1 MYYSTSDKVW
11 NYFQGGRKSE
21 VGERKEE
28 KRKKKEEREGR
39 DGRKWRETR
48 RGRRRREGGEGGE
61 GREGSEGETV
71 QPQTIAALR
80 FSFLFILKHLPVF
93 FSYSFIFNS

>member
-1 MYYSTSDKVW
+1 MDGS
-11 NYFQGGRKSE
+11 GG
-21 VGERKEE
+21 
-28 KRKKKEEREGR
+28 
-39 DGRKWRETR
+39 
-48 RGRRRREGGEGGE
+48 RREGGEGGE